1 MCKIKVCSFY
11 KWGRKLIFSFRL
23 KHTKKMLNVKFILSY
38 QQYVING
45 RKISLGEKMKLEKDV
60 PRNLYRSHGL
70 KLLHKMYYVL
80 NIRRRFFLILPIRN
94 KKCPWQPCFLKT
106 KWGIFVEDLTNI
118 ISAKYQLKRLNRLKR
133 KD

>member
-1 MCKIKVCSFY
+1 MCKIKACSFY
-11 KWGRKLIFSFRL
+11 KGGRKLIFSFRL

-94 KKCPWQPCFLKT
+94 KKCP
-106 KWGIFVEDLTNI
+106 
-118 ISAKYQLKRLNRLKR
+118 
-133 KD
+133 